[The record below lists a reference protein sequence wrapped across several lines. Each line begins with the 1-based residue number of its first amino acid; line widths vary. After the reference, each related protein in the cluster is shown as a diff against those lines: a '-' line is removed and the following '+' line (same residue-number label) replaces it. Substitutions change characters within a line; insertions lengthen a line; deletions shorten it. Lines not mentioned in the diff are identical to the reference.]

1 LVACLRIHYCIYSF
15 LHKIPRTIQ
24 TKTADKKQFEHYLD
38 PRQVKQL
45 QKDPGLL
52 KLGGEKK
59 TCTFIF
65 TDLRGFT
72 ALSESVEPEQV
83 TYIMNKVLSA
93 QVKAV
98 QKHGGMVD
106 KFIGDAGMYIFN
118 APLDMLH
125 HPKIAVECAI
135 DIIKNV
141 GEVNLELV
149 AEGCR
154 L

>member
-1 LVACLRIHYCIYSF
+1 VHLF
-15 LHKIPRTIQ
+15 
-24 TKTADKKQFEHYLD
+24 
-38 PRQVKQL
+38 
-45 QKDPGLL
+45 
-52 KLGGEKK
+52 
-59 TCTFIF
+59 F

-125 HPKIAVECAI
+125 HPKIAVQSHTSSV
-135 DIIKNV
+135 KNT
-141 GEVNLELV
+141 GRAYGKSQLRN
-149 AEGCR
+149 
-154 L
+154 

>member
-1 LVACLRIHYCIYSF
+1 
-15 LHKIPRTIQ
+15 
-24 TKTADKKQFEHYLD
+24 
-38 PRQVKQL
+38 
-45 QKDPGLL
+45 
-52 KLGGEKK
+52 
-59 TCTFIF
+59 
-65 TDLRGFT
+65 
-72 ALSESVEPEQV
+72 
-83 TYIMNKVLSA
+83 MNKVLSA

-149 AEGCR
+149 AEGFAVCSHWLWGQYGR
-154 L
+154 SNYWKHGKLSTL